1 MDYASRQEIE
11 MISFKTIS
19 KAAAVISV
27 ALLASGFAQA
37 QGLSSTTGS
46 TDIYN
51 TDFQKTF
58 ATGQSTL
65 RAPSA
70 AVAQGSTDIY
80 TTDFQKAFSSNPEV
94 KDVASAKTLSGST
107 DIYSTNFQIVFM

>member
-1 MDYASRQEIE
+1 

-19 KAAAVISV
+19 KAAAAVSV

-37 QGLSSTTGS
+37 QGLSSTAGG

-58 ATGQSTL
+58 ATGKSTPK
-65 RAPSA
+65 APSA
-70 AVAQGSTDIY
+70 VVAR
-80 TTDFQKAFSSNPEV
+80 
-94 KDVASAKTLSGST
+94 GST
-107 DIYSTNFQIVFM
+107 DIYSTDFQKAFPSNPETKDVASAKAVSGSTDLYSTNFQQVFM